1 MPVRLERRYPI
12 MTVAR
17 LFSLPERQRLRWA
30 EAALFGVVE
39 HTDDG
44 LRIVW
49 STGEVT
55 DISAGDADLDG
66 FARELSL
73 VYGPGPADRP

>member
-1 MPVRLERRYPI
+1 

-17 LFSLPERQRLRWA
+17 LLALPERQRVRWA
-30 EAALFGVVE
+30 EAGLFGVVE
-39 HTDDG
+39 HSDAG

-49 STGEVT
+49 STGKVT
-55 DISAGDADLDG
+55 AIAVGDADLDG

-73 VYGPGPADRP
+73 VYAPGPADRQS